1 MSFSE
6 EKRKKLIVPAIAL
19 MMCAVAMVG
28 IGFAMQS
35 TVTSNNN
42 ITVNDFIANVGDY
55 GDLEGNYIG
64 SDVNNKFS
72 FTVEKTN
79 VKVGTDNT
87 YKYKIVE
94 GEGQSYIKV
103 KGTGNYTLNV
113 KTSISG
119 LTISFYETSS
129 GGATNG
135 GAIASIQ
142 ESIESGSTA
151 KNGNDDFKFSTNS
164 IYKICIE
171 DIKDGLDITNTALTI
186 TFEANSV

>member
-135 GAIASIQ
+135 DAIASIQ